1 MELSA
6 ATAILPAVIEP
17 SQRAGRFVQSSDKT
31 VAGGDQEQ
39 ISYDRRSGINSSAS
53 IKFPGCF
60 RAIRRN
66 GDVGHRF
73 LAKARATQ
81 QKRKD
86 GRNQESTRQGH
97 GCHLGIPCKKQR
109 NNSGPWKSYSSNS
122 TI

>member
-86 GRNQESTRQGH
+86 GRNQESTRQGQ
-97 GCHLGIPCKKQR
+97 GVTWGSLAKDRKSTR
-109 NNSGPWKSYSSNS
+109 LNSSHQ
-122 TI
+122 